1 MYDIRQINSYFQKV
15 HSRYYIDTNSV
26 IYTSIAAGTNKIMI
40 NGLRRNI
47 AGWRKANIS
56 KLNRTNMQIILV
68 PNSENKYYMLYDG
81 TILQRMK
88 TQYNQ
93 NTGAEKKEA
102 SVNLICYFGGKTD
115 GKIMCNVA
123 RFVAGAFI
131 GDVEGKHVH
140 HIDGNRENNKLS
152 NLLIVSPEEHRLMH
166 SSKENTC
173 STTSPKGRTP
183 QAMAVE
189 AGDTLQG

>member
-1 MYDIRQINSYFQKV
+1 
-15 HSRYYIDTNSV
+15 
-26 IYTSIAAGTNKIMI
+26 
-40 NGLRRNI
+40 
-47 AGWRKANIS
+47 
-56 KLNRTNMQIILV
+56 
-68 PNSENKYYMLYDG
+68 
-81 TILQRMK
+81 
-88 TQYNQ
+88 
-93 NTGAEKKEA
+93 
-102 SVNLICYFGGKTD
+102 
-115 GKIMCNVA
+115 MCNVA